1 MQIMGNKG
9 IDKINLV
16 TGFTI
21 DFYLQTIDV
30 LQDKKVSLKESLGY
44 VGTALKLPEIIK
56 SLQELKLELLDLQ
69 DEEIDLIIANIEI
82 KLGINDLE
90 FAGLLLD
97 KFLEWYHAT
106 NDIYELLKYFN
117 KKVI

>member
-1 MQIMGNKG
+1 MNKG

-21 DFYLQTIDV
+21 DFYLQTMQV
-30 LQDKKVSLKESLGY
+30 LEDKKVTLKESLGY
-44 VGTALKLPEIIK
+44 IGTALQLPEIIK
-56 SLQELKLELLDLQ
+56 SLQELKLELLDLTE
-69 DEEIDLIIANIEI
+69 DEINLIVANIEI
-82 KLGINDLE
+82 KLGINDLQ

-106 NDIYELLKYFN
+106 NDIYELLKDFD
-117 KKVI
+117 KKL

>member
-1 MQIMGNKG
+1 MNKG

-21 DFYLQTIDV
+21 DFYLQTMLV
-30 LQDKKVSLKESLGY
+30 LEDKKVTLKESLGY
-44 VGTALKLPEIIK
+44 IGTALKLPEIIK

-69 DEEIDLIIANIEI
+69 DDEIALIVANIET
-82 KLGINDLE
+82 KLGINDLA
-90 FAGLLLD
+90 FAYNLFVAFRD
-97 KFLEWYHAT
+97 WYKAT
-106 NDIYELLKYFN
+106 NDIYELLKDFD